1 MNNALFFIYIILDYG
16 TKVAFRDAN
25 SRVDSSCTL
34 NIIGLTNSIF
44 NII

>member
-25 SRVDSSCTL
+25 SRVDSSCS
-34 NIIGLTNSIF
+34 GLLVYIKHYRTNSI
-44 NII
+44 